1 MVHVRHPIVV
11 GLQYGDEG
19 KGKITDTLAR
29 QADFVIR
36 FNGGNNAGHTL
47 WLNGK
52 KLVTHSVPSGV
63 LSSHAVN
70 FIGAGCVLDPV
81 AFIKEVG
88 ELVAA
93 GVDLGPERLKI
104 DFRTHLVFPLHRD
117 LDRAREGASGA
128 AGSIGTTLRG
138 IGPTYSTKMDRIGI
152 RAGDITELDIE
163 ARVEKLVKHANFT
176 LRGLGLPETDLSQNL
191 EVLALAKS
199 LISKHVS
206 RDFAPFYKAM
216 ATKKCVL
223 EGAQGVLLDLDHGS
237 YPFVTSSNTLGA
249 YAAVGTPFPLRG
261 LGPVVGVAKAY
272 LTRVGNGP
280 FPSELDNET
289 GERIRQNGGE
299 FGATT
304 GRARRTGWLNLD
316 ELKAGVQISDV
327 TTIVLTK
334 ADVLCGEKEVFVHVD
349 GALKRFEGWS
359 ALADGNQLS
368 AEFEAFVAFIE
379 ATVGVPVCAIGTGP
393 DREDIF
399 WRHKDYN
406 FWPET

>member
-1 MVHVRHPIVV
+1 MRHPIVV

-29 QADFVIR
+29 QADYVIR

-47 WLNGK
+47 WLNGR

-81 AFIKEVG
+81 AFVKEL
-88 ELVAA
+88 EDLVAG

-104 DFRTHLVFPLHRD
+104 DMRTHLIFPLHRD
-117 LDRAREGASGA
+117 LDKAREGAGA
-128 AGSIGTTLRG
+128 GTGAEQSIGTTLRG

-152 RAGDITELDIE
+152 RAGDLDDVEIE
-163 ARVEKLVKHANFT
+163 ARVERLVKHANFT
-176 LRGLGLPETDLSQNL
+176 LKGLGLPETNL
-191 EVLALAKS
+191 KENLDVLMLARS
-199 LISKHVS
+199 LISKYVNKEC
-206 RDFAPFYKAM
+206 APFYKLM

-223 EGAQGVLLDLDHGS
+223 EGAQGILLDLDHGS
-237 YPFVTSSNTLGA
+237 YPYVTSSNTLGA

-272 LTRVGNGP
+272 LTRVGKGP

-289 GERIRQNGGE
+289 GERIRKNGGE
-299 FGATT
+299 YGATT
-304 GRARRTGWLNLD
+304 GRSRRTGWLNLD
-316 ELKAGVQISDV
+316 ELKTAVQLSDV
-327 TTIVLTK
+327 STIVLTK
-334 ADVLCGEKEVFVHVD
+334 ADVLNSEKEVFAFVD
-349 GALKRFEGWS
+349 GQLKRFDGWETMVK
-359 ALADGNQLS
+359 DGVLTS
-368 AEFEAFVAFIE
+368 KFEAFIDFIE
-379 ATVGVPVCAIGTGP
+379 KSVGIPVCAIGTGP

-399 WRHKDYN
+399 WRHPNYC
-406 FWPET
+406 FWPES

>member
-1 MVHVRHPIVV
+1 MRHPIVV

-29 QADFVIR
+29 QADYVIR

-81 AFIKEVG
+81 AFTKEVE

-93 GVDLGPERLKI
+93 GVNLSPERLKI
-104 DFRTHLVFPLHRD
+104 DFRTHLIFPLHRD
-117 LDRAREGASGA
+117 LDRAREGASA
-128 AGSIGTTLRG
+128 ESNIGTTLRG
-138 IGPTYSTKMDRIGI
+138 IGPTYSTKMDRIGV
-152 RAGDITELDIE
+152 RAGDLAAGDIE
-163 ARVEKLVKHANFT
+163 KRIEKLVKHANFT
-176 LRGLGLPETDLSQNL
+176 LTGLGLPETSLRDNL
-191 EVLALAKS
+191 DVLALAKS
-199 LISKHVS
+199 QLSKHVS
-206 RDFAPFYKAM
+206 HDFAPFYKQM
-216 ATKKCVL
+216 STKKCVL

-237 YPFVTSSNTLGA
+237 YPYVTSSNTLGA

-289 GERIRQNGGE
+289 GERIRKNGGE

-304 GRARRTGWLNLD
+304 GRARRCGWLNLD

-334 ADVLCGEKEVFVHVD
+334 SDVLCGEKEVFALLD
-349 GALKRFEGWS
+349 GELKRFDGWES
-359 ALADGNQLS
+359 IVDENSNLNANFD
-368 AEFEAFVAFIE
+368 AFVSFIE
-379 ATVGVPVCAIGTGP
+379 KTVGIPVCAIGTGP
-393 DREDIF
+393 DREDIY
-399 WRHKDYN
+399 WRHKNYN
-406 FWPET
+406 FWPEN

>member
-1 MVHVRHPIVV
+1 MRHPIVV

-47 WLNGK
+47 WLEGK

-81 AFIKEVG
+81 AFTKELE

-104 DFRTHLVFPLHRD
+104 DFRVHLIFPLHRN
-117 LDRAREGASGA
+117 LDKAREGSATA
-128 AGSIGTTLRG
+128 QQSIGTTLRG
-138 IGPTYSTKMDRIGI
+138 IGPTYSTKMDRIGV
-152 RAGDITELDIE
+152 RAGDLLEPDVE
-163 ARVEKLVKHANFT
+163 ERVEKLVRHANFT
-176 LRGLGLPETDLSQNL
+176 LKGLGLPETELKENL

-206 RDFAPFYKAM
+206 REFAPFYKSR

-223 EGAQGVLLDLDHGS
+223 EGAQGILLDLDHGS

-249 YAAVGTPFPLRG
+249 YAAVGTPFPLGG

-280 FPSELDNET
+280 FPTELKNET

-316 ELKAGVQISDV
+316 ELRAGVQIADV
-327 TTIVLTK
+327 STIVLTK
-334 ADVLCGEKEVFVHVD
+334 SDVLCGEKEVFALLD
-349 GALKRFEGWS
+349 GELKRFEGWPSLTEGS
-359 ALADGNQLS
+359 ALHPN
-368 AEFEAFVAFIE
+368 FETFVAFIE
-379 ATVGVPVCAIGTGP
+379 KAMGIPVCAIGTGP
-393 DREDIF
+393 DRTDVY

-406 FWPET
+406 FWPT